1 MSEDFEQMGFND
13 SDLPSDASD
22 LNLDEFLAS
31 ETTDIS
37 LDSKDVLSSQDDSFA
52 ELFDSDDN
60 LDEILAEESDGVVF
74 DDVQPIVENER
85 FVDEIKHKEE
95 DVESDGR
102 ADVEDT
108 VNGEK
113 ITDEKPSDLS
123 EDAENEHSADAETVE
138 DVNSYY
144 QENTYVR
151 WYDGKSTE
159 PQYEIDKNSESKT
172 LIGTDDCKNIHIN
185 IGFDAYGWLVRFA
198 NGVIMSVD
206 DVREYQLRNGVLP
219 DSAGAITYATMQIEF
234 QNIEKI
240 KVYESVRYF
249 TYA

>member
-1 MSEDFEQMGFND
+1 MSKDFEQM
-13 SDLPSDASD
+13 DLDEKDLLSDAAD
-22 LNLDEFLAS
+22 LNLDDFLDS
-31 ETTDIS
+31 ETADIS
-37 LDSKDVLSSQDDSFA
+37 LNSKDDNSEQDDNFA
-52 ELFDSDDN
+52 DLFNSDNN
-60 LDEILAEESDGVVF
+60 LDEILSEEVEEAGF
-74 DDVQPIVENER
+74 DDMQPVVEDRISDDNVGQTEAEVISDAKANVEDTDDNTEVIDDNLSDVNENVENEQNT
-85 FVDEIKHKEE
+85 
-95 DVESDGR
+95 DVE
-102 ADVEDT
+102 A
-108 VNGEK
+108 
-113 ITDEKPSDLS
+113 TDN
-123 EDAENEHSADAETVE
+123 AY
-138 DVNSYY
+138 SYR
-144 QENTYVR
+144 QQNAYVR
-151 WYDGKSTE
+151 WYDGESTE

>member
-1 MSEDFEQMGFND
+1 MSKDFEQM
-13 SDLPSDASD
+13 DLDEKDLLSDAAD
-22 LNLDEFLAS
+22 LNLDDFLDS
-31 ETTDIS
+31 ETADIS
-37 LDSKDVLSSQDDSFA
+37 LNSKDDDSEQDDNFA
-52 ELFDSDDN
+52 DLFSSDNN
-60 LDEILAEESDGVVF
+60 LDEILSEEVEEAGF
-74 DDVQPIVENER
+74 DDMQPVVEDESYDDNVGQTEAEVISDAKANVEDTDDTEVIDDNLSDVNENVENEQNT
-85 FVDEIKHKEE
+85 
-95 DVESDGR
+95 DVEA
-102 ADVEDT
+102 AD
-108 VNGEK
+108 N
-113 ITDEKPSDLS
+113 
-123 EDAENEHSADAETVE
+123 AY
-138 DVNSYY
+138 SYR
-144 QENTYVR
+144 QENTYLR

>member
-1 MSEDFEQMGFND
+1 MSKDFEQM
-13 SDLPSDASD
+13 DLDEKDLLSDAAD
-22 LNLDEFLAS
+22 LNLDDFLDS
-31 ETTDIS
+31 ETADIS
-37 LDSKDVLSSQDDSFA
+37 LNSKDDNSEQDDNFA
-52 ELFDSDDN
+52 DLFNSDNN
-60 LDEILAEESDGVVF
+60 LDEILSEEVEEAGF
-74 DDVQPIVENER
+74 DDMQPVVE
-85 FVDEIKHKEE
+85 DEI
-95 DVESDGR
+95 SDDNVGQTD
-102 ADVEDT
+102 AEVISDAKANVEDT
-108 VNGEK
+108 DDNTEVIDDN
-113 ITDEKPSDLS
+113 LS
-123 EDAENEHSADAETVE
+123 
-138 DVNSYY
+138 DVNENVEHEQNTDVEATDNAYSYR
-144 QENTYVR
+144 QQNAYVL
-151 WYDGKSTE
+151 WYDGESTE